1 MFTKITFNESYFN
14 RLLRWVAIISGGF
27 AIMISIMLI
36 VNFLQVQNRDPLN
49 TKAMQVLSE
58 KWMQDP
64 GNTELQE
71 EIRQLDLL
79 ARKAFFTSQWQ
90 IKTGGYLLAGC
101 LLLLVIALTSM
112 EMLRPKIPVLMG
124 ETQGSPWERSTLQRK
139 WIAALGMAV
148 VLVAMVTGW
157 MTHRSLQPALS
168 ARQEIPVMADSAPE
182 AAPLA
187 APSPITSDSSDRPS
201 DDMSLPAPAAD
212 GYPSPKEIEENFIS
226 FRGPGGNGVVKQ
238 SRVPLSWNGSTGQNI
253 CWKTAIPLPG
263 YNSPILWKGKLFLS
277 GAKDTRKEVYC
288 LDASNGK
295 ILWTTD
301 LSSLPGTP
309 GQVPKVI
316 AETGLAAPTM
326 TTDGRRVYAIFA
338 NGDLAALDLEGKVIW
353 SRNLG
358 LPKNHYGHSSS
369 LIMYRDLLLVQYDQS
384 GSARVMA
391 LAGNSGETVWETTRN
406 VKVSWASPVLVN
418 TGTRYELILAAE
430 PYVISYDPA
439 TGKELWR
446 IDCISGEVGPSVA
459 YANGR
464 VFSVNDYSKVAA
476 ITIGDP
482 PTLAWEDEEYL
493 SDVPSPVASGDLL
506 FVVTSYGAVV
516 CYDAA
521 SGSKHWTREID
532 KSVYASPMIAGGHLF
547 VLDKT
552 GGMHIFKADAD
563 LSETGISPLG
573 EPSSC
578 TPVFGQG
585 RIFIRGSKHLW
596 CIGS

>member
-1 MFTKITFNESYFN
+1 MKFIINDFDLNKF
-14 RLLRWVAIISGGF
+14 LRRIAIISGGF
-27 AIMISIMLI
+27 ALIISIMLI
-36 VNFLQVQNRDPLN
+36 INFYQIQSHDPLN
-49 TKAMQVLSE
+49 TAAMRTLTE
-58 KWMQDP
+58 RWMQDQ
-64 GNTELQE
+64 GNNELQE

-101 LLLLVIALTSM
+101 LLLLVISITWM
-112 EMLRPKIPVLMG
+112 EMLRPRTPLVTG
-124 ETQGSPWERSTLQRK
+124 QPHGSLWERSTLQRK
-139 WIAALGMAV
+139 WIAAAGLVV
-148 VLVAMVTGW
+148 VLAAMVTGW
-157 MTHRSLQPALS
+157 ITHRSLQPFHS
-168 ARQEIPVMADSAPE
+168 AQQETPLMSDTIPVVVPENSPTPLIVDTTLQPADSIVEKVPVANGF
-182 AAPLA
+182 
-187 APSPITSDSSDRPS
+187 PSPN
-201 DDMSLPAPAAD
+201 
-212 GYPSPKEIEENFIS
+212 EVEENFIS
-226 FRGPGGNGVVKQ
+226 FRGPGSNGVVRRT
-238 SRVPLSWNGSTGQNI
+238 RVPLSWNGSTGQNI
-253 CWKTAIPLPG
+253 CWKTSIPLPG
-263 YNSPILWKGKLFLS
+263 YNSPILWKGKLYLS

-288 LDASNGK
+288 LDASTGK

-316 AETGLAAPTM
+316 AETGLAAPSM
-326 TTDGRRVYAIFA
+326 TTDGRRVYVIFA
-338 NGDLAALDLEGKVIW
+338 NGDLAALDLDGKIIW
-353 SRNLG
+353 SKNLG

-391 LAGNSGETVWETTRN
+391 LSGTSGETVWETTRN
-406 VKVSWASPVLVN
+406 VKVSWASPVLVH
-418 TGTRYELILAAE
+418 TGSRHELILAAE
-430 PYVISYDPA
+430 PFVISYDPA
-439 TGKELWR
+439 TGKEWWR

-459 YANGR
+459 YADGR
-464 VFSVNDYSKVAA
+464 VFSVNDYSKLAA
-476 ITIGDP
+476 ITLGNP

-506 FVVTSYGAVV
+506 FMVTSYGAVV

-521 SGSKHWTREID
+521 TGNKHWIKEID
-532 KSVYASPMIAGGHLF
+532 KSVYASPMIAGDHLF

-552 GGMHIFKADAD
+552 GGMHIFNADAK
-563 LSETGISPLG
+563 LTETGISPLG

-585 RIFIRGSKHLW
+585 RIYIRGSKNLY

>member
-1 MFTKITFNESYFN
+1 MKLTVNGFDFDKF
-14 RLLRWVAIISGGF
+14 LRCISIISGGF
-27 AIMISIMLI
+27 AVVISIMLI
-36 VNFLQVQNRDPLN
+36 INFLQVKSRDPLN
-49 TKAMQVLSE
+49 TTAMQLLTE

-64 GNTELQE
+64 GNAELQE

-90 IKTGGYLLAGC
+90 IKTGGYLLAGS
-101 LLLLVIALTSM
+101 LLLLVISLTWM
-112 EMLRPKIPVLMG
+112 EMRRPRTPVVAGTVQESL
-124 ETQGSPWERSTLQRK
+124 WERSTLQRK
-139 WIAALGMAV
+139 WIAVAGIAV
-148 VLVAMVTGW
+148 VLAAMVTGW
-157 MTHRSLQPALS
+157 ISHRSLQPTPS
-168 ARQEIPVMADSAPE
+168 AKQENPVMADPTPVIVAE
-182 AAPLA
+182 T
-187 APSPITSDSSDRPS
+187 APSPLTADTIIRPA
-201 DDMSLPAPAAD
+201 DTVAQPVPEAD
-212 GYPSPKEIEENFIS
+212 GFPSADEIEENFIS
-226 FRGPGGNGVVKQ
+226 FRGPGGNGVVKR

-253 CWKTAIPLPG
+253 CWKSAIPLPG
-263 YNSPILWKGKLFLS
+263 YNSPILWKGKLYLS

-316 AETGLAAPTM
+316 AETGLAAPSM
-326 TTDGRRVYAIFA
+326 TTDGRRVYVIFA
-338 NGDLAALDLEGKVIW
+338 NGDLAALDLGGKIIW
-353 SRNLG
+353 SKNLG

-369 LIMYRDLLLVQYDQS
+369 LIMYRDLLLVQWDQS

-391 LAGNSGETVWETTRN
+391 LAGKSGETVWETIRN
-406 VKVSWASPVLVN
+406 VKVSWASPVLVH
-418 TGTRYELILAAE
+418 TGTRHELILAAE

-476 ITIGDP
+476 ITLGEP
-482 PTLAWEDEEYL
+482 PMLAWEDEEYL
-493 SDVPSPVASGDLL
+493 SDVPSPVAIDDLL

-552 GGMHIFKADAD
+552 GGMHIFKAGAD